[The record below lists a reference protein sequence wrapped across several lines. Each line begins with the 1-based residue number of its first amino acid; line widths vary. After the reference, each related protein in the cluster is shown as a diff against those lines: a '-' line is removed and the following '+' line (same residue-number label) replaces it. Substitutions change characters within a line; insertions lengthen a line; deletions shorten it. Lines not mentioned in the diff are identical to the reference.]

1 MERTP
6 KDILEISQQKPYIKL
21 EIDENYQDFNDFY
34 QTNKD
39 TIYKNIINIF
49 KGLKTTRKK
58 YLKLL
63 VHSKI
68 DGFTWGTEFV
78 FDKTQKQILV
88 NDILPFFEEREEYE
102 ICGEIMKIYNSIDSK
117 KTKSKTL

>member
-88 NDILPFFEEREEYE
+88 NDILPFFEKREEYE